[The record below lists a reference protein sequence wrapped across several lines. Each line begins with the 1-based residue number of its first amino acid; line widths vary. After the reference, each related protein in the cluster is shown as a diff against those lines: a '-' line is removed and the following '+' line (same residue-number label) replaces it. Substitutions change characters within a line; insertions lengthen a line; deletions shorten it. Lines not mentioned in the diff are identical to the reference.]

1 MLLGFALLVVGGI
14 LAYPSLESLS
24 LGAVPQGFGNEV
36 ALGAAIVQAAESLP
50 QSAQG
55 APPAPAES
63 GPPPVVLPET
73 PLQEDTQAPQATL
86 ALTPS
91 AADPA
96 PTVEPTSPPA
106 DAAPTVEPTSPPAD
120 AAPTVEP
127 TSPPVDAAPTV
138 EPTSPPVDAAPTL
151 EPTPASQGA
160 PAPTPSSAGFVPD
173 VPTRLTIPAIGLD
186 APVETVGWSVR
197 EQNGQRVSMWN
208 VPNRFAAGWLKTS
221 ARAGARGN
229 TVLDG
234 HHNIAGEVFRDL
246 NLLQAGDA
254 IQLWVG
260 DQSREYIVSLLKILP
275 ERGQPISVRLENAKW
290 ILPTKDERVTLVT
303 CWPYTNNTHRLIVVA
318 LPADAPPP
326 PELGAE

>member
-14 LAYPSLESLS
+14 LAYPSLRESLS

-96 PTVEPTSPPA
+96 PTVEPTSPP
-106 DAAPTVEPTSPPAD
+106 
-120 AAPTVEP
+120 
-127 TSPPVDAAPTV
+127 
-138 EPTSPPVDAAPTL
+138 VDAAPTL

-173 VPTRLTIPAIGLD
+173 VPTRLTIQAIGLD